1 MPISIKNKNQLKM
14 YFNEQTILYY
24 DGKYIKSIGAKV
36 NLYTQT
42 MHYGY
47 GVFEGIRAYNTEN
60 GVRLYKATEHYERLK
75 KSCQMINIPFEYD
88 VDDLIEQTY
97 KVLEVNNFTD
107 AYVRPLVFCGPNMS
121 LTKPSSVSILICAW
135 EWGAYLGDNLLNV
148 TISSFCRPHPKS
160 TKIEAK
166 VCGHYVNSILATTE
180 AKEKGFDEAI
190 LLDTD
195 GFLAEGPGS
204 NLFFEKEGKLF
215 TPKTGNILPGITRA
229 TVIEL
234 CKDLEIE
241 LTEGAF
247 LSEDLANADSA
258 FLCGTAA
265 EIIGLQSLEKKNFP
279 KNWNETLGKKL
290 QTAYKNLVLEKELQ

>member
-1 MPISIKNKNQLKM
+1 M
-14 YFNEQTILYY
+14 YFNEETILYY
-24 DGKYIKSIGAKV
+24 DGKYIKSIDAKV

>member
-1 MPISIKNKNQLKM
+1 M
-14 YFNEQTILYY
+14 YFNEKTTVYLNGEFVKATKATTDLY
-24 DGKYIKSIGAKV
+24 GQS
-36 NLYTQT
+36 L
-42 MHYGY
+42 HYGY

-60 GVRLYKATEHYERLK
+60 GVRVYKATEHYERLK

-180 AKEKGFDEAI
+180 AKEKGFDEAL

-247 LSEDLANADSA
+247 LPEDLANADSA

>member
-1 MPISIKNKNQLKM
+1 M
-14 YFNEQTILYY
+14 YFNEQTTIYLNGEFVKATKATTDLY
-24 DGKYIKSIGAKV
+24 G
-36 NLYTQT
+36 QT
-42 MHYGY
+42 LHYGY

-60 GVRLYKATEHYERLK
+60 GVRVFKATEHYERLK
-75 KSCQMINIPFEYD
+75 NSCQMINIPFDYD
-88 VDDLIEQTY
+88 IDDLIEQTY
-97 KVLEVNNFTD
+97 KVLEVNNFKD
-107 AYVRPLVFCGPNMS
+107 AYVRPLIFCSPNMG
-121 LTKPSSVSILICAW
+121 LTKPNGVSILICAW

-166 VCGHYVNSILATTE
+166 VCGHYINSILATTE

-204 NLFFEKEGKLF
+204 NLFFEKGGKLF

-229 TVIEL
+229 TVIKL
-234 CKDLEIE
+234 CQDLEIE

-247 LSEDLANADSA
+247 LPEDLANADAA

-265 EIIGLQSLEKKNFP
+265 EIIGLQSFEKKSFP

-290 QTAYKNLVLEKELQ
+290 QTAYKNLVLEKELQETN

>member
-1 MPISIKNKNQLKM
+1 MQSSA
-14 YFNEQTILYY
+14 Y
-24 DGKYIKSIGAKV
+24 GACL
-36 NLYTQT
+36 NL
-42 MHYGY
+42 
-47 GVFEGIRAYNTEN
+47 F
-60 GVRLYKATEHYERLK
+60 
-75 KSCQMINIPFEYD
+75 D
-88 VDDLIEQTY
+88 
-97 KVLEVNNFTD
+97 TD

-121 LTKPSSVSILICAW
+121 LTKPNSVSILICAW

-229 TVIEL
+229 TVVEL

-247 LSEDLANADSA
+247 LPEDLANADSA

>member
-1 MPISIKNKNQLKM
+1 M
-14 YFNEQTILYY
+14 YFNEQTTIYLNGEFVKATKATTDLY
-24 DGKYIKSIGAKV
+24 GQS
-36 NLYTQT
+36 L
-42 MHYGY
+42 HYGY

-60 GVRLYKATEHYERLK
+60 GVRLYKAMEHYERLK

-135 EWGAYLGDNLLNV
+135 EWGAYLGDKLLNV
-148 TISSFCRPHPKS
+148 TISSFCRPHPRS

-195 GFLAEGPGS
+195 GLLAEGPGS

-247 LSEDLANADSA
+247 LPEDLANADSA